1 MNRNLKRL
9 ADSGVVL
16 YFFFL
21 AAFAVAAWFFGQKL
35 LAEVEAGITLVLLI
49 IALVT
54 SRKKR
59 RQLTAYIESVMY
71 ETDNA
76 KSNTLMSFPLPIVV
90 FRLDDSRIIWGNEM
104 FFDMC
109 GTTGTRL
116 DASLTDLVPQFSA
129 KWLLEG
135 KNRYGNLIELAGRK
149 YQIHG
154 NIIRS
159 ANDEANGAFMGITY
173 WVDVTEHDNLR
184 ILYEESR
191 PVAAVIIIDNWDELI
206 RNQPERGKNDIR
218 EAIEDQLNQWSEEHA
233 AILRR
238 YERDRYLAVF
248 ERKDMDR
255 MKEDKFGIVESVH
268 SVENSVGI
276 AASISIGLGEDADGF
291 GEALQFADNAAELAL
306 SRGGDQA
313 VIKNRHGYEFFGGRG
328 SEVETRTKVKSRVM
342 ANAFAQLVR
351 DSTKVFVMGHKYADL
366 DTVGAAAGVACFAR
380 KFGKRTSIV
389 IDLENNAAGE
399 LIRKLRQDEEYA
411 PVFISTQEAMLR
423 ADAGTLLVVVDTN
436 RPEQAEDSD
445 LLAAC
450 TRVVVIDHHRVAATY
465 IQNSALSFIEPYA
478 SSACEL
484 ITELLQEVVER
495 QDIRHCEAE
504 AMLAGMVLDTKSFTV
519 RTGERTFEAAAYLR
533 RSGADTTEVKKLL
546 QSDMDTTIARY
557 NVLTSARLYRNI
569 AIASPGEPQS
579 RIVAAQAA
587 DELLNIS
594 GVDASLVMAPDGKG
608 GAFISARSIGDVNVQ
623 ILMEKLGGGG
633 NRSVAAAQFEKIDI
647 ETLYQKVIDAI
658 DDYYK

>member
-1 MNRNLKRL
+1 VNRNLKRL
-9 ADSGVVL
+9 VDSGVVL

-21 AAFAVAAWFFGQKL
+21 AAFAIAAWFFGEKL
-35 LAEVEAGITLVLLI
+35 LAEIEGGITLVLLI

-54 SRKKR
+54 SRRKR
-59 RQLTAYIESVMY
+59 KQLTAYIESVMY

-104 FFDMC
+104 FFEMC

-116 DASLTDLVPQFSA
+116 DASINDLVPQFSG

-135 KNRYGNLIELAGRK
+135 KNRYGSLIELGGRK
-149 YQIHG
+149 YQLHG

-159 ANDEANGAFMGITY
+159 ANDEADGAFMGITY
-173 WVDVTEHDNLR
+173 WVDVTEHDDLR

-191 PVAAVIIIDNWDELI
+191 PVAAVIVIDNWDELT
-206 RNQPERGKNDIR
+206 RNQPERGKNDLR
-218 EAIEDQLNQWSEEHA
+218 EAIEDQLTHWSEERS

-248 ERKDMDR
+248 EKKDTDR
-255 MKEDKFGIVESVH
+255 MREERFGIIEAIH
-268 SVENSVGI
+268 AVENPVGI
-276 AASISIGLGEDADGF
+276 AASISIGLGEDAASL

-328 SEVETRTKVKSRVM
+328 NEVETRTKVKSRVM
-342 ANAFAQLVR
+342 ANAFAELVK
-351 DSTKVFVMGHKYADL
+351 DSTKVFVMGHKFADL
-366 DTVGAAAGVACFAR
+366 DTVGAAAGVVCLAR
-380 KFGKRTSIV
+380 KFGKRASIV

-399 LIRKLRQDEEYA
+399 LIGKLRQEEEYA
-411 PVFISTQEAMLR
+411 SVFISTQEAMLR
-423 ADAGTLLVVVDTN
+423 ADTGTLLVVVDTN
-436 RPEQAEDSD
+436 RPEQAEDAD

-450 TRVVVIDHHRVAATY
+450 TRVAVIDHHRVAATY

-557 NVLTSARLYRNI
+557 NVLTSAKLYRNI
-569 AIASPGEPQS
+569 AIASPTEPQT

-633 NRSVAAAQFEKIDI
+633 NRSVAAAQFEKMDI
-647 ETLYQKVIDAI
+647 ETLYQNVKDAI

>member
-9 ADSGVVL
+9 LDSGVVL

-21 AAFAVAAWFFGQKL
+21 AAFAIAAWFFGQKL
-35 LAEVEAGITLVLLI
+35 LAEIEGGITLVLLI

-54 SRKKR
+54 SRRKR
-59 RQLTAYIESVMY
+59 KQLTAYIESVMY

-116 DASLTDLVPQFSA
+116 DASINDLVPQFSG

-135 KNRYGNLIELAGRK
+135 KNRYGSLIELGGRK
-149 YQIHG
+149 YQLHG

-159 ANDEANGAFMGITY
+159 ANDEADGAFMGITY

-184 ILYEESR
+184 IQYEETR
-191 PVAAVIIIDNWDELI
+191 PVAAVIIIDNWDELT

-218 EAIEDQLNQWSEEHA
+218 EAIEDQLTHWSEEHA

-248 ERKDMDR
+248 EKKDTDR
-255 MKEDKFGIVESVH
+255 MKEEKFGIVEAVH
-268 SVENSVGI
+268 SVENPVGI
-276 AASISIGLGEDADGF
+276 AASISIGLGEDAASF

-328 SEVETRTKVKSRVM
+328 SEIETRTKVKSRVM
-342 ANAFAQLVR
+342 ANAFAELVKDASR
-351 DSTKVFVMGHKYADL
+351 VFVMGHKFADL
-366 DTVGAAAGVACFAR
+366 DTVGAAAGVVCFAR
-380 KFGKRTSIV
+380 KFGKRASIV
-389 IDLENNAAGE
+389 IDLDNNAAGE
-399 LIRKLRQDEEYA
+399 LIGKLRQEEEYTS
-411 PVFISTQEAMLR
+411 VFISTQEAMLR

-436 RPEQAEDSD
+436 RPEQAEDAD

-465 IQNSALSFIEPYA
+465 IQNSALSFIELYA

-495 QDIRHCEAE
+495 QDIRRCEAE

-557 NVLTSARLYRNI
+557 NVLTSAKLYRNI
-569 AIASPGEPQS
+569 AIASPTEPQT

-608 GAFISARSIGDVNVQ
+608 GAFIYARSIGDVNVQ

-633 NRSVAAAQFEKIDI
+633 NRSVAAAQFEKMDI
-647 ETLYQKVIDAI
+647 ETLYQNVKDAI